1 MKRLISGVK
10 PTGEP
15 HIGNYVGA
23 MQRFVDLQRDY
34 TSYVFLADYH
44 ALTTVWDAEAMRKQT
59 LELAAGYLAIGI
71 DPQKTVLFKQ
81 SDVPQHAELAWML
94 NCVTPMPTLQR
105 AHAYKDALAK
115 NKEINV
121 GIFDYPVL
129 MAADI
134 LMYQAEVVPVGKDQ
148 VQHVEIAREIAKRF
162 HNAFGVEVFT
172 LPEPLV
178 QKEVEVV
185 PGLDGRKMSK
195 SYKNV
200 IPLFASAEETKKRV
214 MGIVTDSKRPEEPK
228 DTKDILYQLHGIFSP
243 NQMKEIDRA
252 YTEGGMG
259 YKELKE
265 LLATNINASLADIRE
280 RYADFSSHPKKV
292 QQVLD
297 DGAERARVTAAKTMA
312 KVRDAVGF

>member
-34 TSYVFLADYH
+34 ASYVFLADYH

-228 DTKDILYQLHGIFSP
+228 EKKDILYQLHTIFSASH
-243 NQMKEIDRA
+243 MKEINQA
-252 YTEGGMG
+252 YSQGGMG

-265 LLATNINASLADIRE
+265 LLAENINTSLADIRE

-297 DGAERARVTAAKTMA
+297 DGAERARSVAQKTMD
-312 KVRDAVGF
+312 KVRSAVGF

>member
-15 HIGNYVGA
+15 HVGNYIGA
-23 MQRFVDLQRDY
+23 MRRFVDLQKEF
-34 TSYVFLADYH
+34 TSHVFIADYH
-44 ALTTVWDAEAMRKQT
+44 ALTSVWDAAALKQQT
-59 LELAAGYLAIGI
+59 LELAAGYLAIGL
-71 DPQKTVLFKQ
+71 DPKKTVLFKQ
-81 SDVPQHAELAWML
+81 SDVPMHAELAWIL

-121 GIFDYPVL
+121 GVFDYPVL

-162 HNAFGVEVFT
+162 HNAFGADVFT

-178 QKEVEVV
+178 QKEVEVI
-185 PGLDGRKMSK
+185 PGVDGRKMSK

-228 DTKDILYQLHGIFSP
+228 DKKDVLYQLHAIFSP
-243 NQMKEIDRA
+243 GDMQAIDRA

-265 LLATNINASLADIRE
+265 LLATNINTSLADIRE
-280 RYADFSSHPKKV
+280 RYADFVSHPKKV
-292 QQVLD
+292 NAVLE
-297 DGAERARVTAAKTMA
+297 DGAVRAQAVATKTMA